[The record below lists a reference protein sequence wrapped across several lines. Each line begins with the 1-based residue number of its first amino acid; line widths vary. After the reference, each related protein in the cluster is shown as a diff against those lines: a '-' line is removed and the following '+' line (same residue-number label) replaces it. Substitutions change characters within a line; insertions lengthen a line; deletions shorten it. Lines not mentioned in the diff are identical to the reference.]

1 MDKKSIP
8 GPGIRFFYFYT
19 NTWHQIVIRQIAKW
33 LPFFVLTGLFACK
46 QKDSATGVPE
56 EKPAAGVTL
65 FTLLTP
71 AETGVDF
78 QNKLDEGLN
87 TNILMYEYFYNGG
100 GVACA
105 DFNGDGML
113 DLYFSG
119 NMHDNALYLNRGQWK
134 FEAVTD
140 LAGVAGRPGPWK
152 TGVAAVD
159 INGDGRMD
167 LYVSYSGAL
176 PDEKRVNEL
185 YINTGNNEQ
194 GIPQFSEEAAAYGLA
209 SQAFSNQAYFFDYD
223 RDGDLDALLLN
234 HNPKNLPILNEVS
247 TAEFLKKDDPNRGV
261 RLLQQE
267 NGHFTDVTTRTGI
280 SGSALT
286 YGLGLGITDINR
298 DGWPDFYVSNDY
310 AVPDYLY
317 INNRNGT
324 FSNKIGDVIGHN
336 SQFSM
341 GNDIADI
348 NNDGWTDIMTLD
360 MLPEDNHRQKLL
372 MAPDNYAKFDL
383 NVRSGFHFQ
392 YMRNML
398 QLNNGNGTFSEIGQ
412 IAGISNTDWSWSAL
426 LADYDNDGWKDLF
439 VTNGYLRDYTNLDFI
454 NYMDAYV
461 KEKGR
466 LLREDVIGIINHMP
480 ASNVTNYLY
489 ANDGGLRFNNQTS
502 QWGMGQTSNSN
513 GAVYA
518 DLDNDGDLDLV
529 VNNINQPAFIYRN
542 NAQDLPDHHYL
553 QIELHGMGKNPQGIG
568 SRVTLQYGGR
578 TQSVE
583 QMPTRGYLSS
593 ISPIIHFGLGNAT
606 YIDTLTIQW
615 NSGKMQ
621 ILTGVTPDQRITL
634 EEQSADRT
642 TQPYQPPTSWYEE
655 TASPIPFEHHQQTI
669 NDFDRQPLLTF
680 SPSYIGPCMAS
691 ADVNGDGRTDLF
703 VGGGEGQSGALFL
716 QEASGRFAQPKEPD
730 LITDR
735 NYIDAEAIFFD
746 ANGDKAPDL
755 YVASGGYNLYEPGS
769 TDLQDRLYFND
780 GHGKFTC
787 RKDALPTIPVSTG
800 CVTVVDANADGH
812 PDLFVGGRV
821 VPGRYPEAPRSYLLL
836 NDGHGMFTDA
846 TSELAPNLAEVGMV
860 TSAAWADLD
869 GDQIYELILAG
880 EWMPVSIYHWT
891 QGHLEEVTSQYLE
904 DSYRGWWNTIQV
916 ADVNE
921 DGKPDILAGNWGTN
935 SQIKMSVKEP
945 AQLYYRDFDQNG
957 SVDPVLC
964 TYIQHQSFPYVTRDE
979 LLRQLAFLRARFTTY
994 ASFADVTIEQ
1004 IFKPEELSAAGH
1016 LVADHAETTFFLSQ
1030 PDGKLKAVSLP
1041 PEVQFAPVHAI
1052 TVLDYNQDG
1061 HQDVL
1066 LTGNNHHVKLRLGQ
1080 MDANYGVLLQGNGS
1094 GDFTYVPQEL
1104 SGFKIQGDVRSVIQ
1118 LDDRILFGL
1127 NGGPVITYQ
1136 KHSKQKAL

>member
-1 MDKKSIP
+1 
-8 GPGIRFFYFYT
+8 
-19 NTWHQIVIRQIAKW
+19 VIRHLAIW
-33 LPFFVLTGLFACK
+33 LLFSLVFGLICCK
-46 QKDSATGVPE
+46 QDATDTTKTAVKESSGE
-56 EKPAAGVTL
+56 TL
-65 FTLLTP
+65 FSLLSP
-71 AETGVDF
+71 EETGVMF
-78 QNKLDEGLN
+78 ENKLDEGLN

-100 GVACA
+100 GIACA
-105 DFNGDGML
+105 DFNGDGLL

-119 NMHDNALYLNRGQWK
+119 NMHENVLYLNRGEWK
-134 FEAVTD
+134 FEEVTTQS
-140 LAGVAGRPGPWK
+140 AVAGRPGPWK

-185 YINTGNNEQ
+185 YINTGNDAQ
-194 GIPQFSEEAAAYGLA
+194 GIPQFKEEAAAFGLA
-209 SQAFSNQAYFFDYD
+209 SEAFSNQAYFFDYD

-247 TAEFLKKDDPNRGV
+247 TAEFLKQDDPHRGV
-261 RLLQQE
+261 RLFQQN
-267 NGHFTDVTTRTGI
+267 NGHFTDVTTHTGI
-280 SGSALT
+280 NGSALT

-383 NVRSGFHFQ
+383 NVRSGFHYQ

-426 LADYDNDGWKDLF
+426 LADYNNDGWKDLF

-466 LLREDVIGIINHMP
+466 LVREDVIGIINHMP
-480 ASNVTNYLY
+480 ASNVTNYLF
-489 ANDGGLRFNNQTS
+489 ANEQGLQFTNQTGA
-502 QWGMGQTSNSN
+502 WGMGQTSNSN

-553 QIELHGMGKNPQGIG
+553 QIELHGMDKNPKGIG
-568 SRVTLQYGGR
+568 SRVTLQYQG
-578 TQSVE
+578 QNQAIE

-593 ISPIIHFGLGNAT
+593 VSPIMHFGLGNIT
-606 YIDTLTIQW
+606 RIDTLTVQW

-621 ILTGVTPDQRITL
+621 VLTGIPVDQRIIL
-634 EEQSADRT
+634 EEQSAGQT
-642 TQPYQPPTSWYEE
+642 AQPYAPPIAWFEE
-655 TASPIPFEHHQQTI
+655 TVAPIDFEHRQPAI
-669 NDFDRQPLLTF
+669 NDFDRQPLLTN
-680 SPSYIGPCMAS
+680 SLSYIGPCMAT
-691 ADVNGDGRTDLF
+691 ADVNGDGLEDLLI
-703 VGGGEGQSGALFL
+703 GGGEQQSGAIYL
-716 QEASGRFAQPKEPD
+716 QQRGGKFTQISEPD
-730 LITDR
+730 LNTDR
-735 NYIDAEAIFFD
+735 PHIDAAAVFFD
-746 ANGDKAPDL
+746 ANGDQAPDL
-755 YVASGGYNLYEPGS
+755 YVASGGYNLMEPES
-769 TDLQDRLYFND
+769 ADLQDRIYFND
-780 GHGKFTC
+780 GRGKFVC
-787 RKDALPTIPVSTG
+787 RKDALPPMPTSTG
-800 CVTVVDANADGH
+800 CVTVVDANGDGH

-821 VPGRYPEAPRSYLLL
+821 VPGRYPEAPHSYLLI
-836 NDGHGMFTDA
+836 NDGNGLFTDKTPELAPELDGAGMFTGA
-846 TSELAPNLAEVGMV
+846 Q
-860 TSAAWADLD
+860 WADLD
-869 GDQIYELILAG
+869 GDGQGELILVG
-880 EWMPVSIYHWT
+880 EWLPVSIYHWKD
-891 QGHLEEVTSQYLE
+891 GHLINVTSQFLE
-904 DSYRGWWNTIQV
+904 DAYRGWWNTIQV

-935 SQIKMSVKEP
+935 SQLKMSLKEP
-945 AQLYYRDFDQNG
+945 TEMYFHDFDRNG

-964 TYIQHQSFPYVTRDE
+964 TYIQHQSFPFVTRDE
-979 LLRQLAFLRARFTTY
+979 LLRQLAYLRARFTTY

-1016 LVADHAETTFFLSQ
+1016 LIANHEETTFFLSQ
-1030 PDGKLKAVSLP
+1030 PDGKLKPAALP
-1041 PEVQFAPVHAI
+1041 VEAQFAPVYVI
-1052 TVLDYNQDG
+1052 TLLDFNEDG

-1080 MDANYGVLLQGNGS
+1080 MDANYGILLEGNGH
-1094 GDFTYVPQEL
+1094 GGFKYVGQEW
-1104 SGFKIQGDVRSVIQ
+1104 SGFKIQGDVRSAVNLNGQ
-1118 LDDRILFGL
+1118 ILFGL
-1127 NGGPVITYQ
+1127 NGGPVETYRIN
-1136 KHSKQKAL
+1136 SKKKEL